1 MSRGDI
7 MKKLT
12 ILLLLILCTGC
23 SNNPVSNN
31 ELMKSSTVESSTL
44 SATEKYVENTEPDY
58 NTSSDITF
66 IDLSLPENSSYMEHY
81 EEFSYGN
88 EYTLSDGRKIIE
100 DINLYLV
107 DKNGNKNA
115 VIEIPEED
123 TQKCAVFCDMID
135 ENRFAYYIIN
145 HETIDY
151 SGIYNLE
158 TGENHRIKPCE
169 DGSVFIPE
177 KTADNYLYFSKG
189 FISDFRGVGKLN
201 LDTLEFN
208 EIDCSS
214 LLDNEI
220 NYLGNPCFST
230 DGTDI
235 VVYGKIT
242 DTSQVNEM
250 NNYQLVIFSLTDNK
264 VVETYEF
271 SSKCNYVN
279 HQIVYHS
286 ANEVYLYL
294 FQYGDDPQTHLYI
307 IDLSA

>member
-1 MSRGDI
+1 

-23 SNNPVSNN
+23 SNKPVSNN
-31 ELMKSSTVESSTL
+31 ELMESSSVESSTL
-44 SATEKYVENTEPDY
+44 SATETYVENKEPDY
-58 NTSSDITF
+58 NTGSDITF
-66 IDLSLPENSSYMEHY
+66 IDLSLPENNSYLKHY

-100 DINLYLV
+100 DKNLYLM
-107 DKNGNKNA
+107 DINGNRNA

-123 TQKCAVFCDMID
+123 TQKYAVFWDIID

-145 HETIDY
+145 HETIEY

-158 TGENHRIKPCE
+158 TGEDFRIEPCE

-177 KTADNYLYFSKG
+177 KKADNYLYFSKG
-189 FISDFRGVGKLN
+189 LISDFRGVGKLN
-201 LDTLEFN
+201 LDTYEFT

-214 LLDNEI
+214 LLSNDTYYFGSPDFSPDGTKAAVYGIVSTASEANKMNEYQLAVFSLNDNEA
-220 NYLGNPCFST
+220 
-230 DGTDI
+230 
-235 VVYGKIT
+235 VK
-242 DTSQVNEM
+242 
-250 NNYQLVIFSLTDNK
+250 
-264 VVETYEF
+264 TYEF

-286 ANEVYLYL
+286 ANEIYLYL